1 MTGSK
6 RTTVGKYLTKRLE
19 QVGLKHVFGV
29 PGDYVL
35 QFFEDLGKSNIDVI
49 GTCNELNAGYAADAY
64 ARVNGVG
71 CACVTYGVGGFSLLN
86 AIVGSF
92 AERLPVIAIS
102 GSPNTGERSHRH
114 LLHHTIGDMDLQ
126 YRIYEEIT
134 VASCVLTSP
143 EKAPKQ
149 IDETLKACL
158 RYKRPVYIELPVD
171 VVSRPCC
178 APGPFSIDERIAS
191 DRAALKEAVAESSWL
206 LSRAKSPV
214 ILAGIEAHR
223 LKIRGQL
230 QGLVDHTG
238 YPFATSLLG
247 KTVLPEKH
255 PQFIGTYGG
264 AMSTGPARDL
274 IESADIVL
282 SIGALMTDLNLG
294 IWSAHL
300 DPSKMITANS
310 DNVRIKHHI
319 YKHVSLRDFIS
330 ALRGKLKKKRIRL
343 PKFRHPSQAVKKR
356 FVPASG
362 RKITH
367 KRFFQ
372 RMNHLIDKKSIV
384 IADTG
389 DSILSAFDLYL
400 PEDVLFLDQ
409 AFYLSIGY
417 SVPATLGAKL
427 AAPKR
432 RPITFVGDGAF
443 QMTAQELGTII
454 RNGLNPIIFL
464 MNNDGYTIERYLHDG
479 PFNDLQRWNYHKLP
493 EAFGGGWGSRVTTEG
508 ELEAALEKT
517 ARRPKEA
524 ALIEVML
531 EKMDC
536 SDHLKRLG
544 RIVHKK

>member
-1 MTGSK
+1 MTSTK
-6 RTTVGKYLTKRLE
+6 TMTVSKYLTRRLE
-19 QVGLKHVFGV
+19 QVGLRHVFGV

-35 QFFEDLGKSNIDVI
+35 QLFEDLGKSSIEII

-64 ARVNGVG
+64 ARVNGIG

-86 AIVGSF
+86 GIVGSF
-92 AERLPVIAIS
+92 AERLPVVAIS
-102 GSPNTGERSHRH
+102 GSPKASERSHHH
-114 LLHHTIGDMDLQ
+114 LLHHTIGDMNLQ

-134 VASCVLTSP
+134 VASCALTSS
-143 EKAPKQ
+143 EQAPRQ

-158 RYKRPVYIELPVD
+158 RSKRPVYIELPVD
-171 VVSRPCC
+171 IASRPCE
-178 APGPFSIDERIAS
+178 APGPLEIDTRITS
-191 DRAALKEAVAESSWL
+191 DRSALREAIAESSDL
-206 LSRAKSPV
+206 LSRAARPV

-223 LKIRGQL
+223 LKARRQL
-230 QGLVDHTG
+230 QDLVDHTG

-247 KTVLPEKH
+247 KTVIPEKH

-264 AMSTGPARDL
+264 AISTGPARNI

-282 SIGALMTDLNLG
+282 SIGTLMTDLNLG
-294 IWSAHL
+294 IWSAQL
-300 DPSKMITANS
+300 DQSKMITANS
-310 DNVRIKHHI
+310 DNVRIKHHT
-319 YKHVSLRDFIS
+319 YNHVSLKDFLS
-330 ALRGKLKKKRIRL
+330 GLKRKLSRGRRRL
-343 PKFRHPSQAVKKR
+343 PKFRHPSEVAKKR
-356 FVPASG
+356 FTPATD

-372 RMNHLIDKKSIV
+372 RMNHFIDKNSIV

-389 DSILSAFDLYL
+389 DSILSAFDLYI

-443 QMTAQELGTII
+443 QMTAQALGTII

-464 MNNDGYTIERYLHDG
+464 MNNKGYTIERYLHDG
-479 PFNDLQRWNYHKLP
+479 PFNDLQEWSYHKLP
-493 EAFGGGWGSRVTTEG
+493 EVFGGGWGCRVTTEG
-508 ELEAALEKT
+508 ELEAALNRT
-517 ARRPKEA
+517 RRSPNET

-531 EKMDC
+531 DKMDC
-536 SDHLKRLG
+536 SEHLKRLG